1 MKKEDLKQAYEEIPF
16 SDHLEKRVYEKLEK
30 RQDRSFCSRK
40 WKTVMVSLCICML
53 AVTACTAAAV
63 KYNWFEEIYPGTA
76 KIIEKEVNE
85 PSRSVEN
92 EHLRLSVES
101 SAFTGNIANVFVKV
115 ETLDQEGRE
124 WMRKMGEY
132 ESYLSLNLYGE
143 GTPSGGA
150 THTKCLKKYSD
161 EDTWYFQLISMEGKQ
176 DNTAPYERA
185 KIFLQTKEDNESTDS
200 EENESYLV
208 LEMEI
213 EEQVDEVKTY
223 TECKD
228 FMELTI
234 TPMGVTCI
242 YQRENESKDAD
253 IRIRMRNGEELYL
266 STLLGMGKNKGEYM
280 TTEDN
285 EGRCCIGILT
295 DEFIDLDEIETVTL
309 NGTPVS
315 K

>member
-16 SDHLEKRVYEKLEK
+16 SDHLEKRVYEKLEE
-30 RQDRSFCSRK
+30 RQKCSFCSRK

-53 AVTACTAAAV
+53 TVTACTAAAI
-63 KYNWFEEIYPGTA
+63 KYNWFEEIYPDTA
-76 KIIEKEVNE
+76 KIIEKEVNG
-85 PSRSVEN
+85 PSKSVEN
-92 EHLRLSVES
+92 EHFRMSVES

-115 ETLDQEGRE
+115 ETLDKEGRE

-132 ESYLSLNLYGE
+132 ETYLSLELFGK
-143 GTPSGGA
+143 GVPSGGA
-150 THTKCLKKYSD
+150 TNTKCLKKYSD

-185 KIFLQTKEDNESTDS
+185 KIFLQTKEDNESTDW
-200 EENESYLV
+200 ENDESHLV

-213 EEQVDEVKTY
+213 DEQVNEVKTY
-223 TECKD
+223 TQCKD

-234 TPMGVTCI
+234 TPMGVTCV
-242 YQRENESKDAD
+242 YQREDVPKDAD
-253 IRIRMRNGEELYL
+253 IQIHMKNGEEFYL
-266 STLLGMGKNKGEYM
+266 STLLGRGKNKGEYM
-280 TTEDN
+280 TTEDK